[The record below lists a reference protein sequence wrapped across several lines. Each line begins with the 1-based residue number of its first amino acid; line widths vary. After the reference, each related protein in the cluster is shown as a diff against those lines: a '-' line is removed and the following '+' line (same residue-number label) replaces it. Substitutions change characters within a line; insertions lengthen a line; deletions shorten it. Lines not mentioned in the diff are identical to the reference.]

1 MADISEQQVPQS
13 GTPAGKVSCAQACAA
28 LTGAFGRT
36 RYRGCSGR
44 YGLSSSTQARPA
56 LTGAFGCSSARV
68 ARRWGGRAS
77 AAKSKPS
84 APDPG
89 ATAPTSPCRPRPAQ
103 GRCRPHHCGPGRR
116 GPRRRAAAVSRV
128 RRQTTELQ
136 PLAAE
141 LLDRVGAAEG
151 QSAIDVGCGP
161 RGILEL
167 LAERVGP
174 RVRVVGLEVDPVHVA
189 MARELV
195 AERGLTNVEVIQAD
209 ARNTGLPPASF
220 DVAHARTVL
229 VNVPD
234 PEAVLAEMTR
244 LVRAG
249 GWVASLEPDVAVDL
263 YHRANPAWDR
273 LHQIFITAVQAVG
286 ADPFI
291 GRRLP
296 ELFREAGLSD
306 IGVRAHAEL
315 YPTGHTRRTI
325 RLDLVRSMRPKIMA
339 LGIASEQELDD
350 LDRAARE
357 HLDDPHTLVLPHL
370 FFLVWG
376 RKPTT

>member
-1 MADISEQQVPQS
+1 MSVDE
-13 GTPAGKVSCAQACAA
+13 
-28 LTGAFGRT
+28 R
-36 RYRGCSGR
+36 
-44 YGLSSSTQARPA
+44 
-56 LTGAFGCSSARV
+56 
-68 ARRWGGRAS
+68 
-77 AAKSKPS
+77 
-84 APDPG
+84 PG
-89 ATAPTSPCRPRPAQ
+89 ASDSPTPVTYALGRDTAEAERL
-103 GRCRPHHCGPGRR
+103 
-116 GPRRRAAAVSRV
+116 
-128 RRQTTELQ
+128 RRQTTELH

-174 RVRVVGLEVDPVHVA
+174 RGRLVGLEVDPVHVA

-195 AERGLTNVEVIQAD
+195 AEQGLTNVEVIQAD
-209 ARNTGLPPASF
+209 ARHTGLPPASF

-244 LVRAG
+244 LVRRG
-249 GWVASLEPDVAVDL
+249 GWVASLEPDVAVHL
-263 YHRANPAWDR
+263 YHPANPAWDR
-273 LHQIFITAVQAVG
+273 LHEISIAAFQADG

-296 ELFREAGLSD
+296 ALFREAGLSD

-315 YPTGHTRRTI
+315 YPPGHTRRTI
-325 RLDLVRSMRPKIMA
+325 RLDLVRSMRPKIVA

-370 FFLVWG
+370 FFLAWG

>member
-1 MADISEQQVPQS
+1 M
-13 GTPAGKVSCAQACAA
+13 
-28 LTGAFGRT
+28 L
-36 RYRGCSGR
+36 
-44 YGLSSSTQARPA
+44 
-56 LTGAFGCSSARV
+56 
-68 ARRWGGRAS
+68 
-77 AAKSKPS
+77 
-84 APDPG
+84 
-89 ATAPTSPCRPRPAQ
+89 PT
-103 GRCRPHHCGPGRR
+103 
-116 GPRRRAAAVSRV
+116 
-128 RRQTTELQ
+128 
-136 PLAAE
+136 
-141 LLDRVGAAEG
+141 
-151 QSAIDVGCGP
+151 
-161 RGILEL
+161 
-167 LAERVGP
+167 
-174 RVRVVGLEVDPVHVA
+174 
-189 MARELV
+189 
-195 AERGLTNVEVIQAD
+195 
-209 ARNTGLPPASF
+209 
-220 DVAHARTVL
+220 RTVL

-249 GWVASLEPDVAVDL
+249 GWVASLEPDVAVHL

-273 LHQIFITAVQAVG
+273 LDEIFITAVQAVG

-325 RLDLVRSMRPKIMA
+325 RLDLVRSMRPKIIA

-370 FFLVWG
+370 FVLAWG

>member
-1 MADISEQQVPQS
+1 
-13 GTPAGKVSCAQACAA
+13 
-28 LTGAFGRT
+28 
-36 RYRGCSGR
+36 
-44 YGLSSSTQARPA
+44 
-56 LTGAFGCSSARV
+56 
-68 ARRWGGRAS
+68 
-77 AAKSKPS
+77 
-84 APDPG
+84 
-89 ATAPTSPCRPRPAQ
+89 
-103 GRCRPHHCGPGRR
+103 
-116 GPRRRAAAVSRV
+116 
-128 RRQTTELQ
+128 
-136 PLAAE
+136 
-141 LLDRVGAAEG
+141 
-151 QSAIDVGCGP
+151 
-161 RGILEL
+161 
-167 LAERVGP
+167 
-174 RVRVVGLEVDPVHVA
+174 

-195 AERGLTNVEVIQAD
+195 AEQGLTNDEVIQAD
-209 ARNTGLPPASF
+209 ARHTGLPPASF

-249 GWVASLEPDVAVDL
+249 GWVAGLEPDVAVHL
-263 YHRANPAWDR
+263 YHPANPAWDR
-273 LHQIFITAVQAVG
+273 LHEISIAAFQADG

-315 YPTGHTRRTI
+315 YPPGHTRRTI
-325 RLDLVRSMRPKIMA
+325 RLDLVRSMRPKIVA

-370 FFLVWG
+370 FFLAWG
-376 RKPTT
+376 RKPATECS

>member
-1 MADISEQQVPQS
+1 M
-13 GTPAGKVSCAQACAA
+13 
-28 LTGAFGRT
+28 
-36 RYRGCSGR
+36 
-44 YGLSSSTQARPA
+44 
-56 LTGAFGCSSARV
+56 
-68 ARRWGGRAS
+68 
-77 AAKSKPS
+77 
-84 APDPG
+84 
-89 ATAPTSPCRPRPAQ
+89 
-103 GRCRPHHCGPGRR
+103 
-116 GPRRRAAAVSRV
+116 
-128 RRQTTELQ
+128 
-136 PLAAE
+136 
-141 LLDRVGAAEG
+141 
-151 QSAIDVGCGP
+151 
-161 RGILEL
+161 

-174 RVRVVGLEVDPVHVA
+174 RGRVVGLEVDPFHVA

-195 AERGLTNVEVIQAD
+195 AEQGLTNVEVIQAD
-209 ARNTGLPPASF
+209 ARHAGLPPASF

-273 LHQIFITAVQAVG
+273 LHEIFITAVQAVG

-325 RLDLVRSMRPKIMA
+325 RLDLVRSTRPKIIA

-357 HLDDPHTLVLPHL
+357 HLDDPHTLVLPDL
-370 FFLVWG
+370 FVLAWG